1 MSTKEL
7 TFNDLPTVV
16 NQLCEQIANLESM
29 MEMHFANAAQKKEN
43 THVPMTRE
51 EVCAYLGGITKS
63 SFYHKVKYGG
73 LPVVKQGK
81 RLLVYRDD
89 LDKWLE
95 SGRKSEKPMPRLPET
110 AVYRRCRSISDM
122 PDPRK
127 VPDNCHM
134 PVSFR

>member
-1 MSTKEL
+1 MSTREL

-95 SGRKSEKPMPRLPET
+95 SGRKSEKPMSIEEEHEAMRST
-110 AVYRRCRSISDM
+110 IRRR
-122 PDPRK
+122 PKPL
-127 VPDNCHM
+127 N
-134 PVSFR
+134 F

>member
-29 MEMHFANAAQKKEN
+29 MEMHFANAAQKKEI

-51 EVCAYLGGITKS
+51 EVCAYLRGSTKS

-95 SGRKSEKPMPRLPET
+95 SGRKSEKPMSIEEEHEAMRST
-110 AVYRRCRSISDM
+110 IRRR
-122 PDPRK
+122 PKPL
-127 VPDNCHM
+127 N
-134 PVSFR
+134 F

>member
-63 SFYHKVKYGG
+63 SLYHKVKYGG

-95 SGRKSEKPMPRLPET
+95 SGRKSEKPMSIEEEHEAMRST
-110 AVYRRCRSISDM
+110 IRRR
-122 PDPRK
+122 PKPL
-127 VPDNCHM
+127 N
-134 PVSFR
+134 F

>member
-43 THVPMTRE
+43 THVPMTRA

-89 LDKWLE
+89 LDKWLK
-95 SGRKSEKPMPRLPET
+95 SGRKSEKPMSIEEEHEAMRST
-110 AVYRRCRSISDM
+110 IRRR
-122 PDPRK
+122 PKPL
-127 VPDNCHM
+127 N
-134 PVSFR
+134 F

>member
-51 EVCAYLGGITKS
+51 EVCSYLGGITKS

-95 SGRKSEKPMPRLPET
+95 SGRKSEKPMSIEEEHEAMRST
-110 AVYRRCRSISDM
+110 IRRR
-122 PDPRK
+122 PKPL
-127 VPDNCHM
+127 N
-134 PVSFR
+134 F

>member
-1 MSTKEL
+1 MPTKEL

-95 SGRKSEKPMPRLPET
+95 SGRKSEKPMSIEEEHEAMRST
-110 AVYRRCRSISDM
+110 IRRR
-122 PDPRK
+122 PKPL
-127 VPDNCHM
+127 N
-134 PVSFR
+134 F

>member
-73 LPVVKQGK
+73 RPVVKQGK

-95 SGRKSEKPMPRLPET
+95 SGRKSEKPMSIEEEHEAMRST
-110 AVYRRCRSISDM
+110 IRRR
-122 PDPRK
+122 PKPL
-127 VPDNCHM
+127 N
-134 PVSFR
+134 F

>member
-95 SGRKSEKPMPRLPET
+95 SGRKSEKPMSIEEEHEAMRST
-110 AVYRRCRSISDM
+110 IRRR
-122 PDPRK
+122 PKPL
-127 VPDNCHM
+127 N
-134 PVSFR
+134 F

>member
-51 EVCAYLGGITKS
+51 DVCAYLGGITKS

-95 SGRKSEKPMPRLPET
+95 SGRKSEKPMSIEEEHEAMRST
-110 AVYRRCRSISDM
+110 IRRR
-122 PDPRK
+122 PKPL
-127 VPDNCHM
+127 N
-134 PVSFR
+134 F

>member
-16 NQLCEQIANLESM
+16 NQLCEQNANLESM

-95 SGRKSEKPMPRLPET
+95 SGRKSEKPMSIEEEHEAMRST
-110 AVYRRCRSISDM
+110 IRRR
-122 PDPRK
+122 PKPL
-127 VPDNCHM
+127 N
-134 PVSFR
+134 F

>member
-89 LDKWLE
+89 LHKWLE
-95 SGRKSEKPMPRLPET
+95 SGRKSEKPMSIEEEHEAMRST
-110 AVYRRCRSISDM
+110 IRRR
-122 PDPRK
+122 PKPL
-127 VPDNCHM
+127 N
-134 PVSFR
+134 F

>member
-43 THVPMTRE
+43 THVPMTRD

-95 SGRKSEKPMPRLPET
+95 SGRKSEKPMSIEEEHEAMRST
-110 AVYRRCRSISDM
+110 IRRR
-122 PDPRK
+122 PKPL
-127 VPDNCHM
+127 N
-134 PVSFR
+134 F

>member
-1 MSTKEL
+1 MLHKEL

-95 SGRKSEKPMPRLPET
+95 SGRKSEKPMSIEEEHEAMRST
-110 AVYRRCRSISDM
+110 IRRR
-122 PDPRK
+122 PKPL
-127 VPDNCHM
+127 N
-134 PVSFR
+134 F

>member
-95 SGRKSEKPMPRLPET
+95 SGRKGEKPMSIEEEHEAMRST
-110 AVYRRCRSISDM
+110 IRRR
-122 PDPRK
+122 PKPL
-127 VPDNCHM
+127 N
-134 PVSFR
+134 F

>member
-95 SGRKSEKPMPRLPET
+95 SGRKSEKPMSIEEEHEAMRST
-110 AVYRRCRSISDM
+110 ISRR
-122 PDPRK
+122 PKPL
-127 VPDNCHM
+127 N
-134 PVSFR
+134 F

>member
-43 THVPMTRE
+43 THVPLTRE

-95 SGRKSEKPMPRLPET
+95 SGRKSEKPMSIEEEHEAMRST
-110 AVYRRCRSISDM
+110 IRRR
-122 PDPRK
+122 PKPL
-127 VPDNCHM
+127 N
-134 PVSFR
+134 F

>member
-81 RLLVYRDD
+81 RLVVYRDD

-95 SGRKSEKPMPRLPET
+95 SGRKSEKPMSIEEEHEAMRST
-110 AVYRRCRSISDM
+110 IRRR
-122 PDPRK
+122 PKPL
-127 VPDNCHM
+127 N
-134 PVSFR
+134 F

>member
-95 SGRKSEKPMPRLPET
+95 SGRKSEKPMSIEEDHEAMRST
-110 AVYRRCRSISDM
+110 IRRR
-122 PDPRK
+122 PKPL
-127 VPDNCHM
+127 N
-134 PVSFR
+134 F

>member
-95 SGRKSEKPMPRLPET
+95 SGRKSEK
-110 AVYRRCRSISDM
+110 
-122 PDPRK
+122 
-127 VPDNCHM
+127 HGHGG
-134 PVSFR
+134 

>member
-1 MSTKEL
+1 MSTIEL

-95 SGRKSEKPMPRLPET
+95 SGRKSEKPMSIEEEHEAMRST
-110 AVYRRCRSISDM
+110 IRRR
-122 PDPRK
+122 PKPL
-127 VPDNCHM
+127 N
-134 PVSFR
+134 F

>member
-95 SGRKSEKPMPRLPET
+95 SGRKSEKPMSIEEEHEAMRST
-110 AVYRRCRSISDM
+110 IRRR
-122 PDPRK
+122 PK
-127 VPDNCHM
+127 HLN
-134 PVSFR
+134 F

>member
-89 LDKWLE
+89 LDNWLE
-95 SGRKSEKPMPRLPET
+95 SGRKSEKPMSIEEEHEAMRST
-110 AVYRRCRSISDM
+110 IRRR
-122 PDPRK
+122 PKPL
-127 VPDNCHM
+127 N
-134 PVSFR
+134 F

>member
-29 MEMHFANAAQKKEN
+29 MEMHFANVAQKKEN

-95 SGRKSEKPMPRLPET
+95 SGRKSEKPMSIEEEHEAMRST
-110 AVYRRCRSISDM
+110 IRRR
-122 PDPRK
+122 PKPL
-127 VPDNCHM
+127 N
-134 PVSFR
+134 F

>member
-29 MEMHFANAAQKKEN
+29 MEMHFANAAPKKEN

-95 SGRKSEKPMPRLPET
+95 SGRKSEKPMSIEEEHEAMRST
-110 AVYRRCRSISDM
+110 IRRR
-122 PDPRK
+122 PKPL
-127 VPDNCHM
+127 N
-134 PVSFR
+134 F

>member
-1 MSTKEL
+1 MSTKKL

-95 SGRKSEKPMPRLPET
+95 SGRKSEKPMSIEEEHEAMRST
-110 AVYRRCRSISDM
+110 IRRR
-122 PDPRK
+122 PKPL
-127 VPDNCHM
+127 N
-134 PVSFR
+134 F

>member
-16 NQLCEQIANLESM
+16 KQLCEQIANLESM

-95 SGRKSEKPMPRLPET
+95 SGRKSEKPMSIEEEHEAMRST
-110 AVYRRCRSISDM
+110 IRRR
-122 PDPRK
+122 PKPL
-127 VPDNCHM
+127 N
-134 PVSFR
+134 F

>member
-29 MEMHFANAAQKKEN
+29 MEMHFANAAQNKEN

-95 SGRKSEKPMPRLPET
+95 SGRKSEKPMSIEEEHEAMRST
-110 AVYRRCRSISDM
+110 IRRR
-122 PDPRK
+122 PKPL
-127 VPDNCHM
+127 N
-134 PVSFR
+134 F

>member
-16 NQLCEQIANLESM
+16 NQLCEHIANLESM

-95 SGRKSEKPMPRLPET
+95 SGRKSEKPMSIEEEHEAMRST
-110 AVYRRCRSISDM
+110 IRRR
-122 PDPRK
+122 PKPL
-127 VPDNCHM
+127 N
-134 PVSFR
+134 F

>member
-95 SGRKSEKPMPRLPET
+95 SGRKSEKPMSIEEEHEAMRST
-110 AVYRRCRSISDM
+110 IRRRQ
-122 PDPRK
+122 
-127 VPDNCHM
+127 NL
-134 PVSFR
+134 

>member
-81 RLLVYRDD
+81 RLLVYRDE

-95 SGRKSEKPMPRLPET
+95 SSRKNPAPQTFEEENEAMRSTIRRRPKPL
-110 AVYRRCRSISDM
+110 
-122 PDPRK
+122 
-127 VPDNCHM
+127 N
-134 PVSFR
+134 F

>member
-51 EVCAYLGGITKS
+51 EMCAYLGGITKS

-95 SGRKSEKPMPRLPET
+95 SGRKSEKPMSIEEEHEAMRST
-110 AVYRRCRSISDM
+110 IRRR
-122 PDPRK
+122 PKPL
-127 VPDNCHM
+127 N
-134 PVSFR
+134 F

>member
-1 MSTKEL
+1 M
-7 TFNDLPTVV
+7 V

-95 SGRKSEKPMPRLPET
+95 SGRKSEKPMSIEEEHEAMRST
-110 AVYRRCRSISDM
+110 IRRR
-122 PDPRK
+122 PKPL
-127 VPDNCHM
+127 N
-134 PVSFR
+134 F

>member
-51 EVCAYLGGITKS
+51 EACAYLGGITKS

-95 SGRKSEKPMPRLPET
+95 SGRKSEKPMSIEEEHEAMRST
-110 AVYRRCRSISDM
+110 IRRR
-122 PDPRK
+122 PKPL
-127 VPDNCHM
+127 N
-134 PVSFR
+134 F

>member
-29 MEMHFANAAQKKEN
+29 MEMHFVNAAQKKEN

-95 SGRKSEKPMPRLPET
+95 SGRKSEKPMSIEEEHEAMRST
-110 AVYRRCRSISDM
+110 IRRR
-122 PDPRK
+122 PKPL
-127 VPDNCHM
+127 N
-134 PVSFR
+134 F